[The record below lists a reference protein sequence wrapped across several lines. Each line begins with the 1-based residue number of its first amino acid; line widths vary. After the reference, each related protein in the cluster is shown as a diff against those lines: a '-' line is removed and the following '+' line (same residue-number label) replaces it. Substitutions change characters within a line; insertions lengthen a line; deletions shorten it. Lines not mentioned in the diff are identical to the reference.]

1 MAKRQRNY
9 SADQARRNQLARD
22 AGWSSR
28 SQQRYAKE
36 KFKEASLDVQGKWGY
51 FLSHK
56 GADLSKSEQE
66 KAFRA
71 FWQGLIDKRTRDERD
86 RNSSRA
92 EWFVEWLGVVED
104 YDVWQQL
111 YGDA

>member
-36 KFKEASLDVQGKWGY
+36 KLKASSADVQGKWGY

-56 GADLSKSEQE
+56 GKDLNKQDQE

-71 FWQGLIDKRTRDERD
+71 FWQGLIDKRTRDERG
-86 RNSSRA
+86 RNSARA
-92 EWFVEWLGVVED
+92 EWFVDWIDVVED
-104 YDVWQQL
+104 YDKWLEL
-111 YGDA
+111 YG